1 LIYVSIFS
9 YEEKNKDVNNHQ
21 NEMRCI

>member
-1 LIYVSIFS
+1 VSIFS

>member
-1 LIYVSIFS
+1 VSIFS
-9 YEEKNKDVNNHQ
+9 YEEKNKGVNNHQ